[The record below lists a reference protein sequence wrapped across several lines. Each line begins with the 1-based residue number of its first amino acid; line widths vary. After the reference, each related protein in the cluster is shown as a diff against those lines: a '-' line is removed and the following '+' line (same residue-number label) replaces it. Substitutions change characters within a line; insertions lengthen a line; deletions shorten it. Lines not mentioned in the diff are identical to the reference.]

1 MVEYK
6 TTKQIDE
13 LLQKADTIKDRYKK
27 AEEQAKVEVE
37 QLKQEIQKAEYDAHD
52 FYKMYVIGDITLEAY
67 QEASNLVEEK
77 KELLSITEGKLASID
92 SLVKE
97 ELTSFYNNEVKP
109 VLKDFRD
116 EDNKNKSEQ
125 RKRMFKAKVDY
136 MKVIQESADEI
147 QKTHQ
152 YNRLIEQL
160 RVDAGLQKNVYSHL
174 TNVVDNFLSNDFH
187 RTAGLE
193 ITRGEVTSVYNNK
206 YISPGVLKEA
216 GLK

>member
-67 QEASNLVEEK
+67 QEASNLVKEK
-77 KELLSITEGKLASID
+77 QELLSITEGKLASID

-97 ELTSFYNNEVKP
+97 ELTSFYNTEVKP

-152 YNRLIEQL
+152 YNHLIEQL
-160 RVDAGLQKNVYSHL
+160 RVDAGLQKNTYSHL
-174 TNVVDNFLSNDFH
+174 TSVVDSFLRNDFH

-193 ITRGEVTSVYNNK
+193 ITSGEVTSVYNNN